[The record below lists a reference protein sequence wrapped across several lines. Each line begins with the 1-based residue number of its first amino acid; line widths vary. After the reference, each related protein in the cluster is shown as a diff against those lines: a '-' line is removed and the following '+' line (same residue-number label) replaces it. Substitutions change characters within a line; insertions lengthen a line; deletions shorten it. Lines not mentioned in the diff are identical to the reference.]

1 MTDSI
6 AILSGTNLKNLFISE
21 SCTES
26 GELVS
31 TVVAEMEKIINWL
44 SNTKKAF
51 FI

>member
-1 MTDSI
+1 
-6 AILSGTNLKNLFISE
+6 
-21 SCTES
+21 
-26 GELVS
+26 LVS